1 MMKLPSVTGTPA
13 NFLTTL
19 VVKREVSRFL
29 FYQIRKERAG
39 GRTLADAVEVAVHRL
54 KYWVGEINSITATQA
69 EVEEFMIGENDWL
82 EDIHPF

>member
-1 MMKLPSVTGTPA
+1 MMKLTSVTGTPA
-13 NFLTTL
+13 NFKTTK
-19 VVKREVSRFL
+19 VVKREVVRYFN
-29 FYQIRKERAG
+29 YQVRKEIAG
-39 GRTLADAVEVAVHRL
+39 GRAPADAAEVAVHRL